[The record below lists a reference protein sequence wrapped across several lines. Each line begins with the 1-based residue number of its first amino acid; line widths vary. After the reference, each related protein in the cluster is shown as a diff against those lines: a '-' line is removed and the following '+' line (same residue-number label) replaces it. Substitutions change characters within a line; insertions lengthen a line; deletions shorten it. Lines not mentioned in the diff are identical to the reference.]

1 MTTDSDGTIAPD
13 DSNKPDVIDKR
24 DNAGRFKLGSRYTG
38 QKQNQMRSARY
49 RRAIYDAISD
59 EDMTQLARVMF
70 GLAIAGDVPAARV
83 LLEYAIGKPTPI
95 EQELETSA
103 NDGSLVINLI
113 PSRSA

>member
-1 MTTDSDGTIAPD
+1 MSDADGTIDPV

-24 DNAGRFKLGSRYTG
+24 DNAGRFKIGSRYPG

-95 EQELETSA
+95 EQELETHSE
-103 NDGSLVINLI
+103 DGSIVINLV
-113 PSRSA
+113 SAKTA

>member
-1 MTTDSDGTIAPD
+1 MVDDADGTIESA

-24 DNAGRFKLGSRYTG
+24 DNAGRFKIGSRYPG

-95 EQELETSA
+95 ENEIETYEQ
-103 NDGSLVINLI
+103 DGSIVINLV
-113 PSRSA
+113 PAKTA